1 MNVLSSYPNLRGD
14 SMYSDSEALTD
25 LMEWAEAAKAAL
37 ERVASALDGSLVDD
51 VDDLDLV
58 EGEELDFAGRVVSLT
73 KRCDAEAAR
82 LSSRAVGAEN
92 LNSRLFDEMVA
103 LKASLGDLAKDREF
117 LAGRNRE
124 LETER
129 DAALKDAAFF
139 KTSADEAAHNVRVAE
154 AEVRELK
161 DQRDQALE
169 IGRRDAARLV
179 GCERHLAGAL
189 LEAEKTDATLS
200 EVRRELAD
208 ADARIEALEVDVD
221 LLTSHIDRIDD
232 SYSRDDDCWEG
243 WDLTP

>member
-37 ERVASALDGSLVDD
+37 ERVASALDGANVLRAED
-51 VDDLDLV
+51 VDLV

-73 KRCDAEAAR
+73 KRCDAEAAA
-82 LSSRAVGAEN
+82 LLSRAVGAEN

-161 DQRDQALE
+161 DQRDDAL
-169 IGRRDAARLV
+169 IVATVVR
-179 GCERHLAGAL
+179 
-189 LEAEKTDATLS
+189 AEMREL
-200 EVRRELAD
+200 RRELAD
-208 ADARIEALEVDVD
+208 ADARVEALEVDVD
-221 LLTSHIDRIDD
+221 LLASHIDRIDD